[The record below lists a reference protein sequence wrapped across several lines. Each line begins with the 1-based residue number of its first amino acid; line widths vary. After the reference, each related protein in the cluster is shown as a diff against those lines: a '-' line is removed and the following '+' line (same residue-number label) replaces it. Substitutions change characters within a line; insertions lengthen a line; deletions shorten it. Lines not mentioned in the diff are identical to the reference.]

1 MNQRPASTHNSTL
14 LLLMLFYG
22 AASLLHFAHNA
33 VYLHEYPNLPEW
45 LTSEGVWVSW
55 CAIAAIGALGYWLYR
70 RGSRWAGLAT
80 ISLYGA
86 FGLAGLDHYTV
97 APMGAHSFVMNLT
110 ILTEAAT
117 ATALLVFVAHS
128 MLLIRRPARLRYD
141 D

>member
-22 AASLLHFAHNA
+22 AASFLHFAHNA
-33 VYLHEYPNLPEW
+33 VYLHEYPNLPGW

-55 CAIAAIGALGYWLYR
+55 CGIAAVGVLGYWLYR
-70 RGSRWAGLAT
+70 RVSRWAGLAT

-86 FGLAGLDHYTV
+86 CGLAGLDHYTV

-110 ILTEAAT
+110 ILTEAA
-117 ATALLVFVAHS
+117 AAAALLVFVAHS
-128 MLLIRRPARLRYD
+128 MLLTRRPARLHFD
-141 D
+141 G

>member
-1 MNQRPASTHNSTL
+1 MNQRPVSTHHSTL

-33 VYLHEYPNLPEW
+33 VYIRDYPNLPEW

-55 CAIAAIGALGYWLYR
+55 CGVAAIGALGYWLYR
-70 RGSRWAGLAT
+70 RVSRWAGLAT
-80 ISLYGA
+80 ITLYGV

-97 APMGAHSFVMNLT
+97 APMSAHSFVMNLT
-110 ILTEAAT
+110 ILTEAVT
-117 ATALLVFVAHS
+117 AAALLVFVARS
-128 MLLIRRPARLRYD
+128 MVRALRPARLRLD

>member
-1 MNQRPASTHNSTL
+1 MNPRPVSTQNSTL
-14 LLLMLFYG
+14 LFLMLLYG

-33 VYLHEYPNLPEW
+33 VYLHDYPNLPEW
-45 LTSEGVWVSW
+45 LTSEAVWVSW
-55 CAIAAIGALGYWLYR
+55 CAIAAIGALGYRLYR

-80 ISLYGA
+80 ITLYGV

-97 APMGAHSFVMNLT
+97 APMGAHSIVMNLT

-117 ATALLVFVAHS
+117 AAALLVFVAHS
-128 MLLIRRPARLRYD
+128 MLLTRRPARLRFD

>member
-1 MNQRPASTHNSTL
+1 MNHRRASTHNSTL
-14 LLLMLFYG
+14 LFLMLLYG

-33 VYLHEYPNLPEW
+33 VYLHDYPNLPEW
-45 LTSEGVWVSW
+45 LTSAGVWVSW

-80 ISLYGA
+80 IALYGA
-86 FGLAGLDHYTV
+86 CGLAGLDHYTV

-117 ATALLVFVAHS
+117 AAALLVFVAHS
-128 MLLIRRPARLRYD
+128 MLLIRRPARLRFD